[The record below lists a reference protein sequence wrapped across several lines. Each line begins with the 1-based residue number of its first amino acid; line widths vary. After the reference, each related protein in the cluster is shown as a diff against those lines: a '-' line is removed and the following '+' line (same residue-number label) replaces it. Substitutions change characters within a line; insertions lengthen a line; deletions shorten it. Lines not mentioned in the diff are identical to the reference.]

1 MYSELTNN
9 IQQLDESIVSRDADI
24 VRLATKYR
32 VSGYEMAPLERD
44 QVITFKSTMIDMQKK
59 QDAEFSNLQVCGH
72 CVYFFLR
79 VKECFSARG

>member
-1 MYSELTNN
+1 MYSELTNS

-44 QVITFKSTMIDMQKK
+44 QVNTFRSTMIDMQKK
-59 QDAEFSNLQVCGH
+59 QDAEFSNLQVCGC
-72 CVYFFLR
+72 CVSLLLC
-79 VKECFSARG
+79 VKKCFSARG